1 MENQGTTQTN
11 LQAVRDKIKSRKTL
25 ENDINFAHR
34 FIDSAKKEIKD
45 LEKFLWNNCQHNWID
60 LDDGDYYSKIK
71 YHCSI
76 CKLYRNAYM
85 YN

>member
-11 LQAVRDKIKSRKTL
+11 IQTVRDKIKSRKNL

-45 LEKFLWNNCQHNWID
+45 LEKFF
-60 LDDGDYYSKIK
+60 
-71 YHCSI
+71 
-76 CKLYRNAYM
+76 
-85 YN
+85 